1 MPGKDATVNH
11 DEDALAE
18 QRTPE
23 QREALARLQK
33 LAEEQGV
40 KPLDFDALRA
50 KAGFWPED
58 ESIDDFI
65 ATIRKWRDEEGD
77 VRELP

>member
-1 MPGKDATVNH
+1 MAGKAATVNH

-33 LAEEQGV
+33 LAE
-40 KPLDFDALRA
+40 
-50 KAGFWPED
+50 
-58 ESIDDFI
+58 
-65 ATIRKWRDEEGD
+65 
-77 VRELP
+77 